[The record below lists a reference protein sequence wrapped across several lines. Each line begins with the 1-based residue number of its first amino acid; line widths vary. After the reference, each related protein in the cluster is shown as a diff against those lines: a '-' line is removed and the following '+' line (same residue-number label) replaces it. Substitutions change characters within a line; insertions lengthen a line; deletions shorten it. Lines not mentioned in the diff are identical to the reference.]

1 MLKYGVPVA
10 AAMMLITAIAYVV
23 RTYPTQPVAPPPVAP
38 PHSPFP
44 EALAVSGVVEANTG
58 NIAVAPPAPGVV
70 AEVFVRVG
78 QSVPAQAPL
87 FRLDDRSLRAALQ
100 MRKARLASARAQ
112 QARAEQAPREDEV
125 IASEA
130 RVGEA
135 RAQLAI
141 QQARLDR
148 GEQMRKDRL
157 ISSQEVEQLRQEVKA
172 AREQLKRAEAGNRI
186 LRAGARESDRDVAR
200 AAVQEAA
207 ALVGQAETELA
218 RLTVRAPVAATVL
231 QVNAH
236 PGEAAGGTPGAPA
249 ILIGNVRPLH
259 VRAEVP
265 EDQTGAFRPEAP
277 ARAVCRDGT
286 RRTFPLE
293 FVRVEPLLVAR
304 RVFSGDS
311 GERTETRVLQVV
323 YRLDPGPDDVR
334 VGQRLDVFIA
344 TGTAA
349 GKPTSSD

>member
-1 MLKYGVPVA
+1 
-10 AAMMLITAIAYVV
+10 
-23 RTYPTQPVAPPPVAP
+23 
-38 PHSPFP
+38 
-44 EALAVSGVVEANTG
+44 VSGVVEANTG

-87 FRLDDRSLRAALQ
+87 FRLDDCSLRAELRL
-100 MRKARLASARAQ
+100 RKARLASARAQ
-112 QARAEQAPREDEV
+112 QARAEQAPLEEEI

-130 RVGEA
+130 RLGEA
-135 RAQLAI
+135 RAQLAV

-148 GEQMRKDRL
+148 GEELRQKEL
-157 ISSQEVEQLRQEVKA
+157 ISSHEVEQLRQEVRA
-172 AREQLKRAEAGNRI
+172 AREQLKGAEAKHRI
-186 LRAGARESDRDVAR
+186 LRAGARKSERD
-200 AAVQEAA
+200 AAKAVVQEAA

-218 RLTVRAPVAATVL
+218 RLTVRAPVASTVL
-231 QVNAH
+231 QVNVHA
-236 PGEAAGGTPGAPA
+236 GEAAGGTPGTPA
-249 ILIGNVRPLH
+249 ILIGDVRPLH
-259 VRAEVP
+259 VRVEVP
-265 EDQTGAFRPEAP
+265 DDQTGAFRPQSP

-293 FVRVEPLLVAR
+293 FVRVEPLVVPR

-311 GERTETRVLQVV
+311 GERTKTRVLQVV
-323 YRLDPGPDDVR
+323 YRFDPGPEDVR

-349 GKPTSSD
+349 GKTTSSD